1 MMSPLDD
8 DALEAL
14 LRPPETEA
22 LDDDTFTRAVMQRVR
37 AEAAGPRETLD
48 ATAALAL
55 LRRRQQADRR
65 RRRWVVAGGL
75 AGAAIAAAGWWA
87 GGGPQVAL
95 APPQSLALML
105 GLAATVWLVVTQA
118 LRELR

>member
-14 LRPPETEA
+14 LRRPETEA
-22 LDDDTFTRAVMQRVR
+22 LDDETFTRAVMHRVR

-55 LRRRQQADRR
+55 LTQRQRGDRR
-65 RRRWVVAGGL
+65 RRHWVVAGGL
-75 AGAAIAAAGWWA
+75 AGAALAAAGWWA
-87 GGGPQVAL
+87 GGGTHVVL
-95 APPQSLALML
+95 APPQSTALVL
-105 GLAATVWLVVTQA
+105 GLAATMWLVVAQA